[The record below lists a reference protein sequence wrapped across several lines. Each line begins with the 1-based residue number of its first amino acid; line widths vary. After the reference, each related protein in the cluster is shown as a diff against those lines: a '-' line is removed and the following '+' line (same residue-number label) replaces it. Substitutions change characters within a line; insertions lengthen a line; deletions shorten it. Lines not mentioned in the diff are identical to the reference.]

1 MGKNPAR
8 MSFMVGFG
16 DKYPQQAHHRGS
28 SIVSIYEDSR
38 KISCTEGF
46 TLWFNRD
53 APNPNELTGAVVGGP
68 DRYDGFEDRRDDSTK
83 LEPTTYTNAALVG
96 VLAKLQSNIME

>member
-1 MGKNPAR
+1 MGKNPTG

-46 TLWFNRD
+46 TLWFNRE

-68 DRYDGFEDRRDDSTK
+68 DRYDGFEDSRADSTK
-83 LEPTTYTNAALVG
+83 LEPTTYINAPLVG
-96 VLAKLQSNIME
+96 VLGKLHNNIME